1 MDPVTLPIPWFP
13 CHSNLLSPGVPVPAW
28 RLVINPCLGAM
39 CHPCVSHWYPLSGD
53 DYPLQPSYEMAFSLC
68 CPQPEGIEWIHNRLV
83 TREKGKPCLFH
94 HALDPQMSSK
104 DDIIWQDVVKS
115 QTGILFK
122 LKLDAARIQSQKNLC
137 TGLRRLRLFS
147 HSCLIGCS
155 AARLQGWEL
164 LEMRVFQKFKTISV
178 FYQ

>member
-1 MDPVTLPIPWFP
+1 MDPTLPIPWFP
-13 CHSNLLSPGVPVPAW
+13 SHSNLLGPSS
-28 RLVINPCLGAM
+28 CLKARHKSLPRCHVSSM
-39 CHPCVSHWYPLSGD
+39 CHPLISPIRGWLS
-53 DYPLQPSYEMAFSLC
+53 PSAKLRDGFLIMFFVLSTKGFTNAM
-68 CPQPEGIEWIHNRLV
+68 

-104 DDIIWQDVVKS
+104 DDIMWQDVVKS

>member
-13 CHSNLLSPGVPVPAW
+13 SHSNLLGPSS
-28 RLVINPCLGAM
+28 CLKARHKSLPRCHVSSM
-39 CHPCVSHWYPLSGD
+39 CHPLISPIRGWLS
-53 DYPLQPSYEMAFSLC
+53 PSAKLRDGFLIMFFVLSTKGFTNAM
-68 CPQPEGIEWIHNRLV
+68 

-104 DDIIWQDVVKS
+104 DDIMWQDVVKS

-164 LEMRVFQKFKTISV
+164 LEMRVFQKFKTSSV